1 MLMFPEKIYYRDA
14 DAIYQYIQQYSRKAS
29 SFPSDRLLD
38 LEGAFSSYRRDVPRY
53 LYHFYGISIP
63 VYISRDNDQSES
75 RELLSVYSSGFSL
88 SSTFSFL
95 TGLAWTYNLKSR
107 GQSNRLTT
115 SRWTGSPS
123 WSWSAGLEQVT
134 TRKELLFD
142 NFIHQD
148 GVVSVSLTRC
158 SGAEQQESLWDF
170 ASGQRTYSDYHP

>member
-1 MLMFPEKIYYRDA
+1 MPSRRDHGQRPPPNSHANHIGYHLWMNKKSMLMFPEKIYYRDA

-115 SRWTGSPS
+115 
-123 WSWSAGLEQVT
+123 
-134 TRKELLFD
+134 
-142 NFIHQD
+142 
-148 GVVSVSLTRC
+148 
-158 SGAEQQESLWDF
+158 
-170 ASGQRTYSDYHP
+170 